1 MAPRIETER
10 LVLAANSAEA
20 RTIIIRPACVYGGA
34 GSLTAPWFE
43 SAEKEGAARIV
54 GDGSFHWAMVHLEDL
69 AELYRLAAEST
80 LSGEILNAV
89 EGSKASVRECAEAV
103 SLAVTGAASVVS
115 TPLAEAEK
123 VMGPMAGCLTLHQRL
138 DASKAARL
146 LGWYPRHTAF
156 TDHAARYY
164 RSWKAT
170 H

>member
-1 MAPRIETER
+1 M
-10 LVLAANSAEA
+10 LAANSAET
-20 RTIIIRPACVYGGA
+20 RTITIRPGCVYGCE

-80 LSGEILNAV
+80 VSGEVLNAV
-89 EGSKASVRECAEAV
+89 DSGKATVRECAEAA
-103 SLAVTGAASVVS
+103 SMAVTGAAKVVF
-115 TPLAEAEK
+115 TLLTEAEK
-123 VMGPMAGCLTLHQRL
+123 VMGPMAECLTLNQCL

-156 TDHAARYY
+156 ADQAARYY